1 MDIKAACEQLAH
13 VLTAGEASRDARFR
27 AARQLVVDQCLM
39 ALGRELRSGVTVAA
53 AIRMVAETNDRSA
66 QRDCAVLIIHA
77 LAVPGLIPPAAS
89 ADVCTLAE
97 SGLNSVLLRSGY
109 PFAGSLAEKTA
120 VLARLHRTIGELM
133 QPLEPTFPNWQGLYA
148 G

>member
-77 LAVPGLIPPAAS
+77 LAVPGLKRSISLPHTAQSAS
-89 ADVCTLAE
+89 ASPIFSA
-97 SGLNSVLLRSGY
+97 
-109 PFAGSLAEKTA
+109 
-120 VLARLHRTIGELM
+120 
-133 QPLEPTFPNWQGLYA
+133 
-148 G
+148 